1 MIDSRINAQIK
12 FLNEIDKLKTI
23 NRATVLGDK
32 SRRENSAEH
41 SWHVTLF
48 ALILSEHSK
57 KEIDLFKV
65 IKMLLIH
72 DIVEIDA
79 GDNPIFGVHDVGSVY
94 DSEEQ
99 AAQRIF
105 KLLPDDQAKE
115 MLDIWIEFEESS
127 TPSAQ
132 FAKSMDRFQAP
143 NQNLMS
149 GGGTWVEY
157 QVKYDQVEKRVGSI
171 IAIGA
176 PKLWKWL
183 KPRLKDFLKPR

>member
-1 MIDSRINAQIK
+1 MTESRINRQIQ

-23 NRATVLGDK
+23 ERATVLGDK

-48 ALILSEHSK
+48 ALILSQHAE
-57 KEIDLFKV
+57 ENVDIFRV

-79 GDNPIFGVHDVGSVY
+79 GDNPIFGNY
-94 DSEEQ
+94 DARPIREIEEK
-99 AAQRIF
+99 AAERIF
-105 KLLPDDQAKE
+105 RLLPDDQAQE
-115 MLDIWIEFEESS
+115 MLDLWYEFEETN
-127 TPSAQ
+127 TPTAK

-143 NQNLMS
+143 NQNLLA
-149 GGGTWVEY
+149 GGGTWLEY
-157 QVKYDQVEKRVGSI
+157 KVNYNQVEKKVGSK

-176 PKLWKWL
+176 PDLWKWL
-183 KPRLKDFLKPR
+183 KPKLKSFFNV